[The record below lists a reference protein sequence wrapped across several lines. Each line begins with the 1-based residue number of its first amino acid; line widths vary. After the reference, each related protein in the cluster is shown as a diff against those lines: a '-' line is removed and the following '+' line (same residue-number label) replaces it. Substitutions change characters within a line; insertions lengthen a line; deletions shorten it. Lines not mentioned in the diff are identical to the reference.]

1 MYQQAKDDETSNM
14 ASATHGYASQHL
26 KIKASGMR
34 PKSLLVQLTRLHCA
48 NA

>member
-1 MYQQAKDDETSNM
+1 MYQQAKDDETSNT

-26 KIKASGMR
+26 KIKAPGMR
-34 PKSLLVQLTRLHCA
+34 PKRLLAQFTRLHCQ